1 MVHFAK
7 SSDLKLTC
15 VLSLGA
21 LNEINWNITE
31 NTPGSHWEHNRSS
44 PRIQRGSHRLR
55 TWWLQTVKPKAERT
69 ENTRTLSF

>member
-44 PRIQRGSHRLR
+44 PRIQRGSGIKDFEFLE
-55 TWWLQTVKPKAERT
+55 TPQMAIA
-69 ENTRTLSF
+69 SF